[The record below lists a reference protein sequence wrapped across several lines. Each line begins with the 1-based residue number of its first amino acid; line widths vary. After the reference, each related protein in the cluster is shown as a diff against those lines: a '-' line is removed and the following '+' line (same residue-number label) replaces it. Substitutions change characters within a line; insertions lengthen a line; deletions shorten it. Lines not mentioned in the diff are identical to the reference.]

1 MSLVLLLRLQG
12 CQAGLKL
19 SGQKLTFVMMESLR
33 RNSCNSFGDSLNSLG
48 LGRDKGE
55 LGGLGWGWRGGWV
68 SRTFKRSRSA
78 YRPKH
83 PVVQVLQGNNTLVL
97 MNLFS
102 LFLSTRRQGKEFFF
116 VCYYPHMLREL
127 VSARFVLARVQKKG
141 M

>member
-1 MSLVLLLRLQG
+1 MLLVRAQG
-12 CQAGLKL
+12 CRAGFKL
-19 SGQKLTFVMMESLR
+19 SGQKLPFVMMESLR

-83 PVVQVLQGNNTLVL
+83 PVVQVLQANKILVDE
-97 MNLFS
+97 LFF
-102 LFLSTRRQGKEFFF
+102 LF
-116 VCYYPHMLREL
+116 H
-127 VSARFVLARVQKKG
+127 
-141 M
+141 